1 MVMRIRTLFYCIRQG
16 IRGVWRNRMMSMA
29 SVFSITS
36 VLIILGVVF
45 TIVLNI
51 NSFTQIT
58 KDEFDSIMVDV
69 SESASAYEMESLGKK
84 IKNMEG
90 VSSVSFISKNQ
101 ALKNMKKKWGENGYL
116 LEGLSENPLP
126 NSYVIEVS
134 NIERADEIVSKV
146 KGLQGIEEVRYYKD
160 MVDKILSVT
169 NFVKLAGLG
178 VIIVLVIIS
187 MFVVANTIK
196 LTVIARKKE
205 IAIMKYVGATNWF
218 IRFPFVIEGIVLGTF
233 AMGISVIVVGSG
245 YKYLYHM
252 ITSGSYIMI
261 SAYMIPYEIL
271 VKSIV
276 VIFAALGIGIGSLG
290 SIVSMRK
297 FLKV

>member
-1 MVMRIRTLFYCIRQG
+1 MRIRTLFYCIRQG

>member
-1 MVMRIRTLFYCIRQG
+1 MRIRTLFYCIRQG
-16 IRGVWRNRMMSMA
+16 IRGIWRNRMMSMA
-29 SVFSITS
+29 SIFSITS

-45 TIVLNI
+45 TIILNI

-58 KDEFDSIMVDV
+58 KDEFDSVMVDV
-69 SESASAYEMESLGKK
+69 KDNASSYETEALGKK
-84 IKNMEG
+84 IKNIEG
-90 VSSVSFISKNQ
+90 VQSVAFVSKNQ
-101 ALKNMKKKWGENGYL
+101 ALKNMQKKWGENGYL

-126 NSYVIEVS
+126 NSYVIELS
-134 NIERADEIVSKV
+134 NIEKADEVVSKV

-160 MVDKILSVT
+160 MVDKILAIT
-169 NFVKLAGLG
+169 NFVKLAGVG

-218 IRFPFVIEGIVLGTF
+218 IRFPFIIEGIVLGTF
-233 AMGISVIVVGSG
+233 AMIISVAVVGFG
-245 YKYLYHM
+245 YKYLYGM

-261 SAYMIPYEIL
+261 SAYMIPYKIL

-276 VIFAALGIGIGSLG
+276 VIFGALGIGIGSLG